1 MFVTEMP
8 RIMCA
13 EIPVDTKI
21 SRNYHCSVLTRR
33 YTVWPNSALD
43 ACLDKVVSYQSVLSS
58 NNYCIIL
65 VMDTS
70 AVGLHGV

>member
-33 YTVWPNSALD
+33 YTVWPNSALT
-43 ACLDKVVSYQSVLSS
+43 LVSTRQCPTSV
-58 NNYCIIL
+58 IIK
-65 VMDTS
+65 
-70 AVGLHGV
+70 